1 MGSVQFGPPQEII
14 ELLRTSCGLK
24 IFVETGTYRGDTA
37 AWASNIFDSVLT
49 IEGDVNFYNSASKR
63 YQHHKN
69 ITFLQGNSCAVLP
82 TVVKQCP
89 GPALFWLDAHWM
101 PGAFGAEAEC
111 PTLNEI
117 QAILSTQQKHC
128 ILIDDARLF
137 LAPPPHPH
145 NADDWPEFSEILTA
159 LNTGSNGK
167 RYTAVYRDVII
178 SVPEQ
183 ARELLRKFLQEKA
196 TSEML
201 TSVNIRRSKWQRS
214 LSRLA
219 NVFRIHRAF

>member
-1 MGSVQFGPPQEII
+1 MGSIQFGPPRDVV
-14 ELLRTSCGLK
+14 ELLRKSFDLK
-24 IFVETGTYRGDTA
+24 VFVETGTYRGDTA
-37 AWASNIFDSVLT
+37 AWASNFFNRVIT
-49 IEGDVNFYNSASKR
+49 IEGDRGLYKAAKEKYNDCT
-63 YQHHKN
+63 N
-69 ITFLQGNSCAVLP
+69 IIFLHGNSSAVLS
-82 TVVKQCP
+82 TVVEQCRES
-89 GPALFWLDAHWM
+89 ALFWLDAHWM

-201 TSVNIRRSKWQRS
+201 TSVNIRRPKWQRS

-219 NVFRIHRAF
+219 NVFRIHRVF